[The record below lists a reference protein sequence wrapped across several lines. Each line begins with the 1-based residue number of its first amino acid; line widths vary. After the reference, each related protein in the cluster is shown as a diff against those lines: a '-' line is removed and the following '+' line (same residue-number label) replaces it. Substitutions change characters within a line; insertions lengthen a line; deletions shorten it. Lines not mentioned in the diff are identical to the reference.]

1 MAAKYTTLSAAMDA
15 EDNLAEA
22 EIRYKLLAET
32 FTEMPQLRGNLNGAL
47 ERAKTEIIQLRAA
60 KAAEA
65 KKAKKP
71 GPEVVVP
78 FEADRFRKK
87 SGAVDRASS

>member
-1 MAAKYTTLSAAMDA
+1 MAAKYTKLNDAMAA

-22 EIRYKLLAET
+22 EIRYRLLAET
-32 FTEMPQLRGNLNGAL
+32 FEEMPQLRGNLNGAL

-60 KAAEA
+60 RDAHA

-71 GPEVVVP
+71 DPEVVVP
-78 FEADRFRKK
+78 FDADRFRKT
-87 SGAVDRASS
+87 SGT

>member
-22 EIRYKLLAET
+22 EIRYRLLAET
-32 FTEMPQLRGNLNGAL
+32 FEQMPQLRGNLNGAL

-60 KAAEA
+60 KAAAA
-65 KKAKKP
+65 KKANRP
-71 GPEVVVP
+71 DPEVVVP
-78 FEADRFRKK
+78 FDAGRFRK
-87 SGAVDRASS
+87 SGA